1 MRELAAM
8 IQHELSD
15 PRLHM
20 VTVSHVTVTADLK
33 YAKVFVTQLTST
45 DSGQDQD
52 SAQCI
57 AALTK
62 AAGFLRRGIAK
73 RIDIRTVPELRFYYD
88 NTLDQGFKMD
98 ALIAKA
104 NTDLADN

>member
-33 YAKVFVTQLTST
+33 YAKVFVTQLSST
-45 DSGQDQD
+45 ESDQD

-73 RIDIRTVPELRFYYD
+73 RIDIRTMPELQFYYD

-98 ALIAKA
+98 ALIAEA
-104 NTDLADN
+104 NTDIADN